1 MAGRLRGLLAVVAAA
16 VAFGALSAC
25 GGSGYEYVQNDD
37 AGLYFRVPDSW
48 TVLEVEETD
57 SGRPAPAV
65 ATPDPWLRLI
75 DRSPTP
81 GAGNYQA
88 SLPGYPVGL
97 ASVRA
102 VESAE
107 ARDGLDYAT
116 LRSSVLGEDPLVLA
130 DEPGGTLELVD
141 GYDITT
147 DEGLRGQRLV
157 YSVQVEGDRYVTYD
171 HTALV
176 NENTTEVYELLLKCE
191 ATCYEANRGEI
202 DDIVDSWTIEQES

>member
-1 MAGRLRGLLAVVAAA
+1 MAGRVRGVLAFVAAG
-16 VAFGALSAC
+16 VVLSAC

-37 AGLYFRVPDSW
+37 AGLYFRVPETW
-48 TVLEVEETD
+48 TVLEVEEAE
-57 SGRPAPAV
+57 SGRPDPVA
-65 ATPDPWLRLI
+65 ATPDAWLRLI

-88 SLPGYPVGL
+88 SLPAYPVGL

-107 ARDGLDYAT
+107 ARDALDYAT

-130 DEPGGTLELVD
+130 DQPDSTLELVD

-157 YSVQVEGDRYVTYD
+157 YSVEVEDGRFVTMD

-191 ATCYEANRGEI
+191 ATCYEANRDEI